1 MIMMM
6 ICLASE
12 KRKKRGE
19 KRNLACLFKEGFGD
33 FEFWRDPIRHS
44 LSLSLC
50 CLFGVEISECEAVIY
65 AQDAF

>member
-1 MIMMM
+1 VKK
-6 ICLASE
+6 E
-12 KRKKRGE
+12 KREEKRGIW
-19 KRNLACLFKEGFGD
+19 LACSKKVSATLS
-33 FEFWRDPIRHS
+33 FEEIQFAILS